1 MDRHGKQQQRV
12 KALSDGSLQFNSNY
26 QFVGSFKAMS
36 AMRKSRELCDVV
48 LIVDGEQ
55 IHAHR
60 IVLSSLSPYFK
71 AMFTGDMA
79 ESKQREITINGI
91 DADTLESIVDYAY
104 TANIKITEDNV
115 QLLLPAASI
124 LQFEEIRQVC
134 SDFMLHRLSTDNC
147 LGVRIFAEIHG
158 CPHLESA
165 ASVFSQSHFPEVSK
179 KEEFLNFTVDQLKE
193 LMSKDQ
199 LNVQSEFEVFEA
211 LMNWIEQDKESRQK
225 YIADLVNQVRLPLL
239 SVKELLQDVGKNPL
253 VLGDSK
259 CVELLLGAVEHHLLP
274 SAIKVCLLCVLMH
287 IYCALGN
294 CTIKVF
300 YLEGQQLCGM
310 YTVLFT
316 LHLDWY
322 LVDLSSPH
330 PRVSHKAATWTLKL
344 HMFHNNPSHVDS
356 PLISA
361 PRSYCA
367 VWPQGTSDACTC
379 SYCLGAA
386 WCLCVRVN

>member
-48 LIVDGEQ
+48 LIVDGEP

-294 CTIKVF
+294 CT
-300 YLEGQQLCGM
+300 
-310 YTVLFT
+310 
-316 LHLDWY
+316 
-322 LVDLSSPH
+322 
-330 PRVSHKAATWTLKL
+330 LKEC
-344 HMFHNNPSHVDS
+344 F
-356 PLISA
+356 I
-361 PRSYCA
+361 
-367 VWPQGTSDACTC
+367 
-379 SYCLGAA
+379 
-386 WCLCVRVN
+386 